1 MVSPD
6 RDNRKTHPEHSP
18 AFSRRSFLIGSGTT
32 VAALMLPCLGFFG
45 GKYAYALDP
54 DAAADGESNS
64 GDDATTKIIIL
75 SNSEIGLS
83 VYDVNEQGKTT
94 PVIGAKVVVTPA
106 NQDAQKLEATTDDLG
121 AVVFD
126 IRDIGTPLDYG
137 DDGIRYRMEASVTVT
152 NGDDYRICTLPRIRV
167 DSGSAMALP
176 CCKITDPSIP
186 YFEYLSFNGWDIQYC
201 DCDVLRS
208 GEARN
213 KIPLS
218 GKLHMAGLQS
228 VEISFWARS
237 TEGEKKLDDKARFTT
252 RIEMKNDV
260 GAFKQ
265 NELFLRLAP
274 PDNATLPLNR
284 SFEFH
289 LKTADKTYVF
299 PVKLTVHDSP
309 IAYQTGNEGIVPGVT
324 YGQTGSSRTIFKLP
338 SSFPPVLRSSSF
350 TCWVPTLPIEFWVS
364 PFGYFYFGAGLS
376 PSKEGNSIEA
386 FKKES
391 FAYETFQT
399 SDQQCSDLKNMW
411 TNKWNTYKSMTK
423 GTSPG
428 STSKFNHKFASKIGL
443 SFAIQAI
450 ITAQCNLFEKEE
462 DMRFNGLL
470 AVVGDVYAFANFVQQ
485 FTIGPVPFFIA
496 LNLSFDA
503 RISLYATA
511 ESPAGDPLN
520 ISFVPSKTGL
530 GIVFTFEIALSLGVG
545 LSGVL
550 AASLRG
556 SGQISTYIG
565 LISCEEEIG
574 SGTRHVVVSAGLSAD
589 LVLQALIFKWSGNIW
604 SEDWPALYDNWKPS
618 NDGVND
624 ASVVEGTSY
633 GAYPTGLALGV
644 NEDGTG
650 KYSNSDPAGLAAA
663 GMEGTDGAIISL
675 TEFGKVA
682 SIVTSDELLKTKEAS
697 ATAVS
702 GFKATPAKEP
712 VSIANN
718 MFATPLAV
726 ANPEAANE
734 AEEGADGYLY
744 EDAGEDPQGACDAI
758 AGVGDIAENGG
769 IIPSKD
775 IKIVSKSFSNPREKI
790 VVYDNTTFLFRLAS
804 VDYNLNGT
812 HVGRS
817 RLVVQ
822 VYNEGTGRWG
832 RPKVLDIPVTIA
844 DVDRAD
850 MFDCDFDVCTQTDP
864 NPSSHLS
871 QGIYVS
877 IVSTLRPNGDN
888 TSFFNAACAP
898 ILTIAA
904 FDHNLRRL
912 TSVMWRDDPGAT
924 LAKSYAIT
932 CPRITTLSYQG
943 RPLFVTMAYLR
954 HAASSPEAVF
964 SDSATTTCN
973 FAVHMENNLVHTSNI
988 ALPSTTDSLVIAPSV
1003 TSDGDEDSG
1012 GDPSSS
1018 FSVFYTAGGMLNI
1031 TTITL
1036 SFTSSLIEA
1045 ASENELEKLKSFGI
1059 GFSKVHNIRNLEN
1072 ITDMQPW
1079 PGHSS
1084 FLTLANGDLTES
1096 SFDPKVENGSLT
1108 TRIVGPDKAKLS
1120 AFKISENG
1128 NVLMYTENKEGKSA
1142 QQFDDRGNPTDSVV
1156 EKRHRIMASLYA
1168 DGLFSEPFSLG
1179 QTTHPLDSLV
1189 GVSGRSSYTFV
1200 ATSITDMANSTAD
1213 MYYID
1218 LPVVATASVLS
1229 LACDQIFIL
1238 QGDSAPFVLV
1248 LRNDGNVILKGCKAT
1263 LYDADTGEKASEAAL
1278 NFSAE
1283 NICAS
1288 AWNPEL
1294 FDDATE
1300 EEIEGTKAYSDE
1312 AVEAALG
1319 VSGVEG
1325 AHQLADPVN
1334 AGVLLPGKTGQY
1346 RTTFTIPKSW
1356 HGTKNV
1362 YVALSDFSY
1371 ETVVSAAPDGT
1382 DPIPLEHEIPHEE
1395 LPRTELSVHDEN
1407 EAFDSGLS
1415 APSIGILADDH
1426 DTIEPT
1432 ENTQSG
1438 TNTTTGENTQKGLTN
1453 TGDPSSLTL
1462 AGLAVGAAAA
1472 AFAAYSA
1479 RRSSLE
1485 NSKDEEMN

>member
-64 GDDATTKIIIL
+64 GNDATTKIIIL

-252 RIEMKNDV
+252 RIEMKNGV

-284 SFEFH
+284 SFELH

-565 LISCEEEIG
+565 LISCEEEI
-574 SGTRHVVVSAGLSAD
+574 
-589 LVLQALIFKWSGNIW
+589 
-604 SEDWPALYDNWKPS
+604 
-618 NDGVND
+618 
-624 ASVVEGTSY
+624 
-633 GAYPTGLALGV
+633 
-644 NEDGTG
+644 
-650 KYSNSDPAGLAAA
+650 
-663 GMEGTDGAIISL
+663 
-675 TEFGKVA
+675 
-682 SIVTSDELLKTKEAS
+682 
-697 ATAVS
+697 
-702 GFKATPAKEP
+702 
-712 VSIANN
+712 
-718 MFATPLAV
+718 
-726 ANPEAANE
+726 
-734 AEEGADGYLY
+734 EE
-744 EDAGEDPQGACDAI
+744 
-758 AGVGDIAENGG
+758 
-769 IIPSKD
+769 
-775 IKIVSKSFSNPREKI
+775 
-790 VVYDNTTFLFRLAS
+790 
-804 VDYNLNGT
+804 
-812 HVGRS
+812 
-817 RLVVQ
+817 
-822 VYNEGTGRWG
+822 
-832 RPKVLDIPVTIA
+832 
-844 DVDRAD
+844 
-850 MFDCDFDVCTQTDP
+850 
-864 NPSSHLS
+864 
-871 QGIYVS
+871 
-877 IVSTLRPNGDN
+877 
-888 TSFFNAACAP
+888 
-898 ILTIAA
+898 
-904 FDHNLRRL
+904 
-912 TSVMWRDDPGAT
+912 
-924 LAKSYAIT
+924 
-932 CPRITTLSYQG
+932 
-943 RPLFVTMAYLR
+943 
-954 HAASSPEAVF
+954 
-964 SDSATTTCN
+964 
-973 FAVHMENNLVHTSNI
+973 
-988 ALPSTTDSLVIAPSV
+988 
-1003 TSDGDEDSG
+1003 
-1012 GDPSSS
+1012 
-1018 FSVFYTAGGMLNI
+1018 
-1031 TTITL
+1031 
-1036 SFTSSLIEA
+1036 
-1045 ASENELEKLKSFGI
+1045 
-1059 GFSKVHNIRNLEN
+1059 
-1072 ITDMQPW
+1072 
-1079 PGHSS
+1079 
-1084 FLTLANGDLTES
+1084 
-1096 SFDPKVENGSLT
+1096 
-1108 TRIVGPDKAKLS
+1108 
-1120 AFKISENG
+1120 
-1128 NVLMYTENKEGKSA
+1128 
-1142 QQFDDRGNPTDSVV
+1142 
-1156 EKRHRIMASLYA
+1156 
-1168 DGLFSEPFSLG
+1168 
-1179 QTTHPLDSLV
+1179 
-1189 GVSGRSSYTFV
+1189 
-1200 ATSITDMANSTAD
+1200 
-1213 MYYID
+1213 
-1218 LPVVATASVLS
+1218 
-1229 LACDQIFIL
+1229 
-1238 QGDSAPFVLV
+1238 
-1248 LRNDGNVILKGCKAT
+1248 
-1263 LYDADTGEKASEAAL
+1263 
-1278 NFSAE
+1278 
-1283 NICAS
+1283 
-1288 AWNPEL
+1288 
-1294 FDDATE
+1294 
-1300 EEIEGTKAYSDE
+1300 TKAYSDE
-1312 AVEAALG
+1312 AVDAALG

-1325 AHQLADPVN
+1325 VHQLADPVN

-1395 LPRTELSVHDEN
+1395 LPRTEFSVHDEN
-1407 EAFDSGLS
+1407 EAFDAGLS

-1426 DTIEPT
+1426 DTIEPA

-1438 TNTTTGENTQKGLTN
+1438 TNTTTGKNTQKGLAD